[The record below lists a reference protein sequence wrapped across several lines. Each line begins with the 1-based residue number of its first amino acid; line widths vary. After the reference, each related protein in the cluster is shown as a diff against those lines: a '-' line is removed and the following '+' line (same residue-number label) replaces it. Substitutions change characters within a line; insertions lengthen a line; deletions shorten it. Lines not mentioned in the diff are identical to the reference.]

1 MNRVSMSEFG
11 KVLKREM
18 DGVWV
23 IETPYTNEQNRV
35 GHSDAHSLH
44 RSSKVKVRARTFLS
58 ADAAERFL
66 AKAYRKREKAGTLP
80 VKTECTFKGQLAW
93 LMPEV
98 NGRRECYSLEGQW
111 LSYLLS
117 SGPDAS
123 DPNFSFATPHRTA
136 QPGGHDNGRV
146 ADASNGRNGRKL
158 CLGFRQ
164 RI

>member
-1 MNRVSMSEFG
+1 MVYDSFQFSGNYAAGKVEVIMNRVSMSEFG

-66 AKAYRKREKAGTLP
+66 SKVYRKREKAGTLP
-80 VKTECTFKGQLAW
+80 VKTECTFKGQPAW

-98 NGRRECYSLEGQW
+98 AGRRECYSLDGQW

-123 DPNFSFATPHRTA
+123 DPNFSFASPPRLV
-136 QPGGHDNGRV
+136 Q
-146 ADASNGRNGRKL
+146 L
-158 CLGFRQ
+158 
-164 RI
+164 